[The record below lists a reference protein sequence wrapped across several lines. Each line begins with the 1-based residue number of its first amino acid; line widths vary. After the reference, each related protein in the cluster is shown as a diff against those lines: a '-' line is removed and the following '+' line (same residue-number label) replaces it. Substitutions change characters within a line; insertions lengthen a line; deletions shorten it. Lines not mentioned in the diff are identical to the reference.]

1 MDQERPTTSQLAL
14 RAVSAAADSYAA
26 NPALRG
32 AVVVA
37 VPFVGAA
44 FDTFVGTFGTNIA
57 MERMGIFLEELRQ
70 RIATLEE
77 ARRDRAVTEADLVD
91 ATIRGVR
98 GALETGDRDKVR
110 MIASVLVGAT
120 SVERPEALDTESVM
134 ASLISLTPA
143 DLAYARRLAEAMREK
158 RSSFIE
164 YSGVPAPDPD
174 RQFRRLA
181 SKGWRLYWTW
191 RSHTQLGRPRLGAEV
206 RELIAGMSG
215 DNRLCGSER
224 IRGELLKLGIVV
236 SNRAIR
242 RYRWCGP
249 RMERSV
255 RSCATNQ
262 RNLGR

>member
-1 MDQERPTTSQLAL
+1 M
-14 RAVSAAADSYAA
+14 
-26 NPALRG
+26 RG
-32 AVVVA
+32 AVVIA

-120 SVERPEALDTESVM
+120 SVERQEALDTESVM

-164 YSGVPAPDPD
+164 YSGVPPPIRIDNFA
-174 RQFRRLA
+174 
-181 SKGWRLYWTW
+181 GWHRKVGVCTG
-191 RSHTQLGRPRLGAEV
+191 HGG
-206 RELIAGMSG
+206 
-215 DNRLCGSER
+215 R
-224 IRGELLKLGIVV
+224 IRNSVGHVWE
-236 SNRAIR
+236 
-242 RYRWCGP
+242 P
-249 RMERSV
+249 RFGS
-255 RSCATNQ
+255 
-262 RNLGR
+262 